1 MRMSRKKSAPLLN
14 SHMLSACIST
24 SFVSIVSCFQLKVV
38 YLSSKN
44 DIWRAFVYVRVCVVY
59 INSWSF
65 DFSRAHHNKWING
78 WMDEWLAGWM
88 NGWMDGSVYMAKLR
102 QTENKS
108 SSENML
114 GVCSFIFCKTI
125 FFFRESHSNRS
136 SIYTDENWLLKIKLV
151 YRGSSESSIYCR
163 MSRLF
168 C

>member
-1 MRMSRKKSAPLLN
+1 MVYVYCVNDKICSFCSFFGLVIAICHRNSHAHTHNHTKEAFHFDSHRRGCQFINYRVWEWAGKKSAPLLN

-88 NGWMDGSVYMAKLR
+88 NGWMDGW
-102 QTENKS
+102 
-108 SSENML
+108 L
-114 GVCSFIFCKTI
+114 GL
-125 FFFRESHSNRS
+125 HG
-136 SIYTDENWLLKIKLV
+136 KIKTN
-151 YRGSSESSIYCR
+151 RK
-163 MSRLF
+163 
-168 C
+168 